1 MTVSHEGDLA
11 SSALNPGEITS
22 PAAEDAASPSTEGTG
37 VAASPSAAEVASAQH
52 RPIPHDLAHLDGALV
67 LTEMPD
73 EEMLYDLADLFKTF
87 GDTTRIK
94 ILYALMG
101 AELCVADLAAIVGA
115 TQSAVSHQL
124 RTLKQARLVK
134 FQRDGKNV
142 IYSLSDD
149 HVYTMLAQGMSHICE

>member
-1 MTVSHEGDLA
+1 MSVPTVIEKEAGEVVENARA
-11 SSALNPGEITS
+11 SLEACPCGCNREATANLF
-22 PAAEDAASPSTEGTG
+22 A
-37 VAASPSAAEVASAQH
+37 
-52 RPIPHDLAHLDGALV
+52 
-67 LTEMPD
+67 EMPD
-73 EEMLYDLADLFKTF
+73 EELLYDLADLFKVF

-94 ILYALMG
+94 MLYALMG
-101 AELCVADLAAIVGA
+101 QELCVADLAELIGA

-149 HVYTMLAQGMSHICE
+149 HVYTMLAQGMTHICE